1 VTDPDSGLREITK
14 VLVANRGEIAVRVIE
29 ACAARGIATVAIHSE
44 ADATA
49 AHVRAA
55 DEAVLIGP
63 AAATESYLVIARV
76 LDAARRTGA
85 DAIHPGYGFLSENA
99 EFAEAVSAA
108 GLTWIGPDPLAIRAM
123 GTKIAARERMIA
135 AGVPVVPGT
144 HADTQDLEALAAAA
158 ESVGFP
164 VLVKAS
170 AGGGGKGM
178 RAVHTPEELPAA
190 LEAARREALGAFG
203 DGALYIERLLV
214 RPRHIEVQVFGDRHG
229 HVVHFGERECSIQ
242 RRHQKVVEEAPSPV
256 VGPEL
261 RERMGAAAVA
271 AAKAVDYVGAGTV
284 EFMLDASGDFFFLEM
299 NTRLQVE
306 HPVTEEVYGV
316 DLVGLQ
322 LDVAMG
328 RPLPVTQA
336 DIAPRGHAVE
346 VRLYAEDPA
355 RGFLPATGTL
365 TRYRPV
371 RAPGIRHDGGYTEG
385 DEVAVHYDPM
395 LAKLIAWGEDRAH
408 AIGRM
413 VRALDAWEV
422 HGVITN
428 LPFLLAVARHPE
440 FAAGNVHTGF
450 IPEHF
455 PDGLPEPAPTED
467 ALIAAALADAM
478 GLGTSAAGAGASA
491 VDRGDASAPW
501 HLVGPWRGCA

>member
-1 VTDPDSGLREITK
+1 MTEVSARPITK

-29 ACAARGIATVAIHSE
+29 ACAARGIATVAVYSE

-63 AAATESYLVIARV
+63 PAAGESYLVTARV

-99 EFAEAVSAA
+99 EFAEAVGAA
-108 GLTWIGPDPLAIRAM
+108 GMTWIGPDAFAIRAM
-123 GTKIAARERMIA
+123 GTKIAARERMMA

-144 HADTQDLEALAAAA
+144 HATGQDIDALAAAA
-158 ESVGFP
+158 DEVGFP
-164 VLVKAS
+164 LLVKAS

-178 RAVHTPEELPAA
+178 RAVHTEAELRPA
-190 LEAARREALGAFG
+190 LEAARREAVGAFG
-203 DGALYIERLLV
+203 DGALYLERLLL

-229 HVVHFGERECSIQ
+229 NVVHFGERECSIQ
-242 RRHQKVVEEAPSPV
+242 RRHQKVVEEAPSPGV
-256 VGPEL
+256 DAAL

-284 EFMLDASGDFFFLEM
+284 EFMLDASGEFFFLEM

-306 HPVTEEVYGV
+306 HPVTEAVYGV

-322 LDVAMG
+322 LAVAMG
-328 RPLPVTQA
+328 APLPMTQA
-336 DIAPRGHAVE
+336 DIRPRGHAIE

-355 RGFLPATGTL
+355 KGFLPATGTL
-365 TRYRPV
+365 LRYRPS

-385 DEVAVHYDPM
+385 DTVAVHYDPM
-395 LAKLIAWGEDRAH
+395 LAKLIAWGEDRGH
-408 AIGRM
+408 AIGRL
-413 VRALDAWEV
+413 VRALAVWEV

-428 LPFLLAVARHPE
+428 LPFLLAVARHP
-440 FAAGNVHTGF
+440 AYLAGNLHTGF

-455 PDGLPEPAPTED
+455 PDGVPEPVPGED

-478 GLGTSAAGAGASA
+478 GLGAAGAGAKA
-491 VDRGDASAPW
+491 GAGQGADGDPSAPW